1 MTDFKALTDS
11 PADFDNELARLSGD
25 CDRLNA
31 AINRIEREEAHREAG
46 DTRHRDGTSAWWE
59 LSLAEALARAPKAN
73 AERERL
79 FSDLAVVC
87 AGLKEADAA
96 YTGWPRFFPTETS
109 GGGHVHASMSCH
121 TLYVSTDIRW
131 RPDLSGKTVDEAVAE
146 LGPLL
151 CQVCFPEARAEYK
164 RDPREY
170 ARERNAER
178 KAAEKAEKAA
188 KDAPK
193 KLTGDEQFTTSYGG
207 DRVTT
212 VAACKQLIRDAV
224 EQRVELEW
232 YRTPAAITDWAG
244 TGEQLANVAR
254 NVAAHLAQKDDDAAR
269 AEAVLLR
276 RESQHQGHG
285 ATAVEISQIKDR
297 ADKKARKAWA
307 FDSTEL

>member
-1 MTDFKALTDS
+1 MTDFKALAAS
-11 PADFDNELARLSGD
+11 PAGFDGELARLSGD

-31 AINRIEREEAHREAG
+31 AISRIEREDAHREAG
-46 DTRHRDGTSAWWE
+46 DTRHRNGASTWWE
-59 LSLAEALARAPKAN
+59 LSLAEALAGAPRAN

-79 FSDLAVVC
+79 LSDLAAAC

-96 YTGWPRFFPTETS
+96 YTGWPRFFPTQTS
-109 GGGHVHASMSCH
+109 GGGHVHSSTSCC
-121 TLYVSTDIRW
+121 TLYASTDIRW
-131 RPDLSGKTVDEAVAE
+131 RPDLSGKTVEEAVAE

-178 KAAEKAEKAA
+178 KAAEQAEKAA
-188 KDAPK
+188 RDAPR

-212 VAACKQLIRDAV
+212 VAACKQLIRDAI

-232 YRTPAAITDWAG
+232 YRTPAAITSWAG
-244 TGEQLANVAR
+244 TGEQLASVAR
-254 NVAAHLAQKDDDAAR
+254 NVAGHLAQKEDDAAR

-276 RESQHQGHG
+276 RESQHEGHG
-285 ATAVEISQIKDR
+285 ASAGEISQIKDR
-297 ADKKARKAWA
+297 AGKKARKAWG
-307 FDSTEL
+307 T

>member
-1 MTDFKALTDS
+1 MTDFKALAAS
-11 PADFDNELARLSGD
+11 PAGFDSELARLSGE

-31 AINRIEREEAHREAG
+31 AINRIEREQAHREAG
-46 DTRHRDGTSAWWE
+46 DTRHGHGAGTWWE
-59 LSLAEALARAPKAN
+59 LSLAEALARAPRAN

-79 FSDLAVVC
+79 FSDLAAVC
-87 AGLKEADAA
+87 AGLRAADAA
-96 YTGWPRFFPTETS
+96 YAGWPRFFPTQTS
-109 GGGHVHASMSCH
+109 GGGHIHASTSCR
-121 TLYVSTDIRW
+121 TLYASTDIRW

-188 KDAPK
+188 RDAPR

-212 VAACKQLIRDAV
+212 VAACKQLIRDAA
-224 EQRVELEW
+224 EQRAELAW
-232 YRTPAAITDWAG
+232 YRTPAATANWAG
-244 TGEQLANVAR
+244 TAEHLANVTR
-254 NVAAHLAQKDDDAAR
+254 NVAAHLVQKEDDAAR
-269 AEAVLLR
+269 AEAVLLH
-276 RESQHQGHG
+276 RERQHEGHG
-285 ATAVEISQIKDR
+285 ATAGEISQVKDR
-297 ADKKARKAWA
+297 ASAKARKAWGI
-307 FDSTEL
+307 

>member
-1 MTDFKALTDS
+1 MTDFKALAGS
-11 PADFDNELARLSGD
+11 PADFDSEVARLSGE

-31 AINRIEREEAHREAG
+31 AINRIEREQAHREAG
-46 DTRHRDGTSAWWE
+46 DTRHGHGANTWWE
-59 LSLAEALARAPKAN
+59 LSLAEALARAPRAN

-79 FSDLAVVC
+79 FSDLAAVC

-96 YTGWPRFFPTETS
+96 YGGWPRFFPTQTS
-109 GGGHVHASMSCH
+109 GGGHVHASTSCR
-121 TLYVSTDIRW
+121 TLYASTDIRW

-170 ARERNAER
+170 ARERTAGR
-178 KAAEKAEKAA
+178 KAAKKAEKAA
-188 KDAPK
+188 RDAPR

-212 VAACKQLIRDAV
+212 VAACKQLIRDAAG
-224 EQRVELEW
+224 QRAELEW
-232 YRTPAAITDWAG
+232 YRTPAATANWAG
-244 TGEQLANVAR
+244 TGEQLASVAR
-254 NVAAHLAQKDDDAAR
+254 NVAGHLAQKEDDAAR

-276 RESQHQGHG
+276 RERQREGHG
-285 ATAVEISQIKDR
+285 ATAGEISQIKDR
-297 ADKKARKAWA
+297 AGKKARKAWGI
-307 FDSTEL
+307 

>member
-1 MTDFKALTDS
+1 MTDFKALAAS
-11 PADFDNELARLSGD
+11 PADFDSELARLSGD

-31 AINRIEREEAHREAG
+31 TVSRIEREDAHREAG
-46 DTRHRDGTSAWWE
+46 DRRHRHGTSTWWE
-59 LSLAEALARAPKAN
+59 LSLAGALARAPRAN

-87 AGLKEADAA
+87 ASLREADAA
-96 YTGWPRFFPTETS
+96 YAGWPRFFPTETS
-109 GGGHVHASMSCH
+109 GGGHIHASTLCR
-121 TLYVSTDIRW
+121 TLYASTDIRW

-178 KAAEKAEKAA
+178 KAAETAEKAA
-188 KDAPK
+188 RDAPK
-193 KLTGDEQFTTSYGG
+193 KLTGDEQFTSSYGG

-212 VAACKQLIRDAV
+212 VAACKQLIRAAV
-224 EQRVELEW
+224 EQRVGLEW
-232 YRTPAAITDWAG
+232 YRTPAATANWAG
-244 TGEQLANVAR
+244 TGEQLASVAR
-254 NVAAHLAQKDDDAAR
+254 NAAGHLAQKEDDAAR

-276 RESQHQGHG
+276 RERQHEGHG
-285 ATAVEISQIKDR
+285 ATAWEISQIKDR
-297 ADKKARKAWA
+297 AGKRARKARG
-307 FDSTEL
+307 L

>member
-1 MTDFKALTDS
+1 MTGFKALTAS

-25 CDRLNA
+25 YDRLNA
-31 AINRIEREEAHREAG
+31 AINRIENEDAHREAG
-46 DTRHRDGTSAWWE
+46 DTRHRNGTSTWWE

-79 FSDLAVVC
+79 FSDLAVTCV
-87 AGLKEADAA
+87 GLKEADAA

-109 GGGHVHASMSCH
+109 GGGHIHSSTSCR

-170 ARERNAER
+170 ARERNAEH
-178 KAAEKAEKAA
+178 KAAEKAARAA

-212 VAACKQLIRDAV
+212 VAACKQLIRAAI
-224 EQRVELEW
+224 EQRAELEW
-232 YRTPAAITDWAG
+232 HRTPEAVTSWAG
-244 TGEQLANVAR
+244 TGEQLASVTR
-254 NVAAHLAQKDDDAAR
+254 NVAGHLAQKEDDAAR
-269 AEAVLLR
+269 AEAMLLR
-276 RESQHQGHG
+276 RERQHEGHG
-285 ATAVEISQIKDR
+285 ATAEEISQIKDR
-297 ADKKARKAWA
+297 ADKKARKAWGI
-307 FDSTEL
+307 